1 MGKQFFAQAVRHG
14 VFTTFPIINS
24 YLCSLSNKSG
34 PVYPHRATL
43 RIMTKA
49 NARSGER
56 EIKYLQI
63 GQLLEAKNVFL
74 FARVLFYFFQFR

>member
-1 MGKQFFAQAVRHG
+1 
-14 VFTTFPIINS
+14 
-24 YLCSLSNKSG
+24 
-34 PVYPHRATL
+34 
-43 RIMTKA
+43 MTKA

-74 FARVLFYFFQFR
+74 FARVLFVSISLIKFASLIGGYEALVDFSGER